1 MIIPGQWSFKES
13 ILCPVLIGFLRGG
26 QKSNYKIVIFTTIEA
41 DSEKS
46 FLGTRVNF
54 FGRCDFDFFL
64 NIKVSL
70 NLDSG
75 HVRICPNLSEKSPTV
90 NKDSRSGSDT
100 RRGLRDLIQYWFW
113 CLPSKYWE
121 IYRCSPPCVC
131 RGGSFWIRTNS
142 DKFGHVRIWN
152 LKKKKDSEKKITSI
166 F

>member
-1 MIIPGQWSFKES
+1 MWFFFK
-13 ILCPVLIGFLRGG
+13 L
-26 QKSNYKIVIFTTIEA
+26 
-41 DSEKS
+41 
-46 FLGTRVNF
+46 
-54 FGRCDFDFFL
+54 FFL

-121 IYRCSPPCVC
+121 IYRCLSHPCCPYLLLV
-131 RGGSFWIRTNS
+131 SFGQIRTNS
-142 DKFGHVRIWN
+142 DMSEFEIWRKKNWENVFHKYFKKFTKNIFINIKIIDCAESTPIVRK
-152 LKKKKDSEKKITSI
+152 LYLVYSL
-166 F
+166 

>member
-1 MIIPGQWSFKES
+1 MAHWAIFKSTKSTLKES
-13 ILCPVLIGFLRGG
+13 ILYPVLIGFLRGG

-46 FLGTRVNF
+46 FLGTRVNKKIADVKKIF
-54 FGRCDFDFFL
+54 FFSFFFL

-100 RRGLRDLIQYWFW
+100 RRGLRDLIQY
-113 CLPSKYWE
+113 
-121 IYRCSPPCVC
+121 
-131 RGGSFWIRTNS
+131 
-142 DKFGHVRIWN
+142 
-152 LKKKKDSEKKITSI
+152 
-166 F
+166 